1 MYTPRKRK
9 TPLAPVIVISA
20 LSVAGII
27 AGIVALQYLS
37 NRRQDQAATQAPQA
51 RQPRASVDTSP
62 RIEPNTVRVQ
72 APEQP
77 KRVAAEL
84 KLKKDDRLSV
94 EAIKL
99 QPNIYG
105 QMAQENVGHVVA
117 LASNHI
123 DETITRAVIEFYFR
137 DEDGG
142 YLKTKPAEVRY
153 VPPLGE
159 VHVSQAYSGLE
170 AESVEPDYQVTEVKT
185 KAGMACFE
193 VELHY
198 DAQDKRISGWVRNE
212 TPHIVGNPALIVDF
226 LGAGGQVVDTLT
238 LTDLGEKFPDVLD
251 AGARGFINA
260 PAHPRSYVAGGRVSC
275 RLFDKPAGTE

>member
-37 NRRQDQAATQAPQA
+37 NRRQDQAANQAPQA

-170 AESVEPDYQVTEVKT
+170 AESVEPDYQVTE
-185 KAGMACFE
+185 
-193 VELHY
+193 
-198 DAQDKRISGWVRNE
+198 DKRISGWVRNE